1 MFTDSWSTGWLLTL
15 VLSCL
20 CALGSSVIFLDDLY
34 DLIVP
39 KYISSRYP
47 FRLKQNYTFLN
58 GSLAFSA
65 GCLLFISL
73 YRLLPK
79 ALDYL
84 ITSKPGH
91 DVDSEFRWAQTDL
104 LIAYV
109 GGVIACLSMNAFLHR
124 ITSELV
130 VHCSH
135 SSDNAHTHSSD
146 RDIEATATDEPHHH
160 HSYDS
165 IDMMEPSQ
173 VTSKIHSP
181 ATPPLETTIADPL
194 MQPVSTDP
202 RAPLLGPKR
211 KSFIQRMWPGQD
223 DDSTNVGECKGYTLA
238 ELCRYKAAVGG
249 ASNVPLH
256 YCEIPLL
263 RQDSDSTEDEDP
275 EYRPNPDSV
284 HDSHRELHAVSLH
297 HLTHSRHLHP
307 PEHDHSNTT
316 ATDARRHHQD
326 HHDHHDDH
334 HHHVNTPT
342 SRLLLIGVQTTV
354 AITLHKLPEGFV
366 TYVTS
371 TTSPRLGFSIFLS
384 LLVHNFT
391 EGFSMCMPL
400 YYLFAQ
406 NKRFKR
412 FAKLKAFAISA
423 ILGGVS
429 QPLGALIGYV
439 FLKMNHYTGPD
450 NVPPEFDMQRLD
462 FVFGCSIAVTSGFLT
477 VVGLSMYGLAVQ
489 FGGSLQFVMLW
500 CITGIFLIGLS
511 TVLV

>member
-15 VLSCL
+15 VLSLL

-39 KYISSRYP
+39 KCVSSRFP
-47 FRLKQNYTFLN
+47 FRLQQNYTFLN

-91 DVDSEFRWAQTDL
+91 DLDSELRWAQMDL
-104 LIAYV
+104 LAAYV
-109 GGVIACLSMNAFLHR
+109 GGVVACLSMNAFLHR

-135 SSDNAHTHSSD
+135 SSDNVHTHAPD
-146 RDIEATATDEPHHH
+146 RDIEATATDHPTHHH
-160 HSYDS
+160 HTYDS
-165 IDMMEPSQ
+165 INMSEPSR
-173 VTSKIHSP
+173 VADRLHSP
-181 ATPPLETTIADPL
+181 ISPELAAPMAPPVAN
-194 MQPVSTDP
+194 DP

-211 KSFIQRMWPGQD
+211 KSFIRRMWPGQD
-223 DDSTNVGECKGYTLA
+223 NDDASVGECKGYTLA
-238 ELCRYKAAVGG
+238 ELCRYKAAVGDQSD
-249 ASNVPLH
+249 APLH

-263 RQDSDSTEDEDP
+263 RPDSDSTEDEDP
-275 EYRPNPDSV
+275 EYCPDPDPIN
-284 HDSHRELHAVSLH
+284 DSHRELHAVSLH
-297 HLTHSRHLHP
+297 HLTHSKHLHP
-307 PEHDHSNTT
+307 SERNHSTS
-316 ATDARRHHQD
+316 AVGRKHHTD
-326 HHDHHDDH
+326 HHDHQDDH

-406 NKRFKR
+406 SKRSKR

-429 QPLGALIGYV
+429 QPLGAFIGYL

-462 FVFGCSIAVTSGFLT
+462 FVFGCSIALTSGFLT